1 MSFTNRSASLKHRII
16 KNRSELI
23 LYFFLALFGLIIVFP
38 YVWMILTSLKPS
50 SEVFTAEM
58 RLFPREWILS
68 NYQQVFN
75 QSGFMQSV
83 LNSVIVTGLGALL
96 EVTIAFFGAFA
107 FAKLD
112 FYGKD
117 FLFMLILGT
126 LMIPPQVLMLPSFL
140 IVRNLGWLNTY
151 QGLIIPRAGAA
162 FGIFLLRQ
170 FMLTVPRDLD
180 DAAQVDGAG
189 IFRRMLNIYLPICL
203 PSVVTVSVFSIL
215 GYWNDYYWPLVIISD
230 RKMKT
235 VALSIA
241 QFKNL
246 EGMGNWEIL
255 MAAAVVA
262 TIPMLILFI
271 FARRTLIKNLTAG
284 SIQG

>member
-1 MSFTNRSASLKHRII
+1 LKHRII

>member
-1 MSFTNRSASLKHRII
+1 VSFTNRSASLKHRII